1 MFFIDFVCNLQV
13 CLFSCLRGGFAVVHR
28 IMALPLQLRVG
39 RNIAAMVAA
48 SAAAA
53 AAASV
58 LC

>member
-39 RNIAAMVAA
+39 RNIAA